1 MILTQK
7 EPIDK
12 LLNESQQLSYHSIKE
27 ANTFKVHLFID
38 FVNNRLKIEDYTCEN
53 YDDFVA
59 FLETTAEKYNLY
71 KIIIVAKQKDWE
83 ALFVRDFLLEAL
95 HPSFFKGEPGFHLA
109 KFTNIERQESN
120 HRLIEKTLLKRVQES
135 PHTSRDLPSEYTIKT
150 ADPVSIPELS
160 NLYTRVFSTYPSPMN
175 DHTYLEKI
183 MQKTSIFK
191 IMLYQ
196 NKIISAASIDVD
208 QRTSSAELTDCATIK
223 DHCGKGLMSHLVK
236 SLESEAKKL
245 NLITLYSIARA
256 SSVGMN
262 SVFSHNMYHY
272 YGCLINNC
280 HICGQLEN
288 MNIWSKRIN

>member
-109 KFTNIERQESN
+109 KFTNIERQASN

-150 ADPVSIPELS
+150 ADLGSIPELS
-160 NLYTRVFSTYPSPMN
+160 NLYTKVFSTYPSPMN

-183 MQKTSIFK
+183 MQKASIFK

-196 NKIISAASIDVD
+196 NKIISAASIDID

-236 SLESEAKKL
+236 SLEIEAKKL
-245 NLITLYSIARA
+245 NIITLYSIARA
-256 SSVGMN
+256 RSIGMN
-262 SVFSHNMYHY
+262 SVFSHNMYNY

>member
-1 MILTQK
+1 MILAQK

-12 LLNESQQLSYHSIKE
+12 LLDEAHQLSYHSSKE
-27 ANTFKVHLFID
+27 TDTFKVLFFID

-53 YDDFVA
+53 YDAFVG
-59 FLETTAEKYNLY
+59 FLETTAQRYNLY

-109 KFTNIERQESN
+109 KFTNIERQESK
-120 HRLIEKTLLKRVQES
+120 HRLIEKALLKKVQES

-160 NLYTRVFSTYPSPMN
+160 NLYTSVFSTYPSPMN

-223 DHCGKGLMSHLVK
+223 DHSGKGLMSHLVK
-236 SLESEAKKL
+236 SLENEAKQL

-262 SVFSHNMYHY
+262 SVFSHNMYNY

>member
-59 FLETTAEKYNLY
+59 FLETTAQKHNLY

-109 KFTNIERQESN
+109 KFTNIERQASN

-160 NLYTRVFSTYPSPMN
+160 NLYTKVFSTYPSPMN

-208 QRTSSAELTDCATIK
+208 QRTSSAELTDCATTE

-236 SLESEAKKL
+236 SLEIEAKKL

-256 SSVGMN
+256 RSIGMN
-262 SVFSHNMYHY
+262 SVFSHNMYNY

>member
-12 LLNESQQLSYHSIKE
+12 LLDESHQLSYHSLKE

-59 FLETTAEKYNLY
+59 FLETTAQKHNLY

-150 ADPVSIPELS
+150 ADLVSIPELS
-160 NLYTRVFSTYPSPMN
+160 NLYTKVFSTYPSPMN

-223 DHCGKGLMSHLVK
+223 GHCGKGLISHLVK
-236 SLESEAKKL
+236 SLEIEAKKL

-256 SSVGMN
+256 RSIGMN

>member
-1 MILTQK
+1 
-7 EPIDK
+7 
-12 LLNESQQLSYHSIKE
+12 
-27 ANTFKVHLFID
+27 
-38 FVNNRLKIEDYTCEN
+38 
-53 YDDFVA
+53 
-59 FLETTAEKYNLY
+59 
-71 KIIIVAKQKDWE
+71 
-83 ALFVRDFLLEAL
+83 
-95 HPSFFKGEPGFHLA
+95 
-109 KFTNIERQESN
+109 
-120 HRLIEKTLLKRVQES
+120 
-135 PHTSRDLPSEYTIKT
+135 
-150 ADPVSIPELS
+150 
-160 NLYTRVFSTYPSPMN
+160 MN

-208 QRTSSAELTDCATIK
+208 QRTSSAELTDCATTE

-236 SLESEAKKL
+236 SLEIEAKKL

-256 SSVGMN
+256 RSIGMN
-262 SVFSHNMYHY
+262 SVFSHNMYNY

>member
-12 LLNESQQLSYHSIKE
+12 LLDESHQLSYHSIKE

-59 FLETTAEKYNLY
+59 FLETTAQKHNLY

-160 NLYTRVFSTYPSPMN
+160 NLYTKVFSTYPSPMN

-208 QRTSSAELTDCATIK
+208 QRTSSAELTDCATTE

-236 SLESEAKKL
+236 SLEIEAKKL

-256 SSVGMN
+256 RSIGMN
-262 SVFSHNMYHY
+262 SVFSHNMYNY

>member
-1 MILTQK
+1 MILAQK

-12 LLNESQQLSYHSIKE
+12 LLDESHQLSYHSIKE

-59 FLETTAEKYNLY
+59 FLETTAQKHNLY

-109 KFTNIERQESN
+109 KFTNIERQASN

-150 ADPVSIPELS
+150 ADLGSIPELS
-160 NLYTRVFSTYPSPMN
+160 NLYTKVFSTYPSPMN

-183 MQKTSIFK
+183 MQKASIFK

-236 SLESEAKKL
+236 SLEIEAKKL
-245 NLITLYSIARA
+245 NIITLYSIARA
-256 SSVGMN
+256 RSIGMN
-262 SVFSHNMYHY
+262 SVFSHNMYNY